1 MADIVDKYVL
11 EVTANTRVAEGKID
25 YLVNKLK
32 NSDELHVNLKLDGN
46 SDLENLKQEFN
57 KLSNIKVKVFDDR
70 QKQEIQTLKND
81 MGDVLTIVKQ
91 LDASDKVISETTQ
104 ITQNLEKHSKEL
116 DKIKQKA
123 NDLKDLKNKMIG
135 DVNVSKGF
143 GYLNNSAYDNLIKK
157 IEKINIDTPIS
168 RIKELQNQI
177 SNLGKNETNVYNL
190 SKAMSKLQQV
200 IDSTKEN
207 KDFLN
212 IEENRNKIKQYE
224 EDLKS
229 LQNGLMKRLKN
240 NSGSINQTDM
250 KENIDKI
257 NASSTELS
265 NSVKQYNSEIEKSNR
280 ALEEQR
286 QKVEQIQK
294 VQEKTEQLNQKDFA
308 KQLNDSVKEQLAYVE
323 RLNSELEKGLQ
334 EDKTRLEEI
343 NSLKSKMNTT
353 VSNEKNAGY
362 LNTEVYDNL
371 IKRIQSINLD
381 TPKEEIR
388 QLQSEINNLGKSD
401 TRILQLTKYIEQ
413 LKNVINQASNN
424 KDFLGVE
431 ENAKRIEQLKNQVKE
446 AESVLGELKNNSMD
460 INKTSFKEMTDGLR
474 EGVRETT
481 KELKATSNETVSF
494 GERMKSVLGNVGIYY
509 TVADAVRKMFEAFK
523 EGISYV
529 EYLDSSFTDMSMTMD
544 ISKSQF
550 TEMSSQ
556 IDEMAKQLGVSIESI
571 HDLARIYT
579 NATASISDI
588 TEKSKYAGMLSNIS
602 GMSADETA
610 KGLQSI
616 SNQFKSLSE
625 NGETAGQVTQHI
637 GDVLTTISANM
648 PMDFAEG
655 IKQLNEAVKTSG
667 SVAEESGV
675 SFEKFSSIMG
685 ATMTQSG
692 RSASEVANMFKT
704 ISARVQQ
711 QKSLTEELGIN
722 ESDLANASK
731 ALKAINV
738 EVADGTNGGLRSM
751 DSILEDIASKWNG
764 LNDAT
769 KQYVAYNVAGEM
781 KVYACIYR
789 NIYNSF
795 VLNMCKPNI
804 L

>member
-1 MADIVDKYVL
+1 
-11 EVTANTRVAEGKID
+11 
-25 YLVNKLK
+25 
-32 NSDELHVNLKLDGN
+32 
-46 SDLENLKQEFN
+46 
-57 KLSNIKVKVFDDR
+57 
-70 QKQEIQTLKND
+70 
-81 MGDVLTIVKQ
+81 
-91 LDASDKVISETTQ
+91 
-104 ITQNLEKHSKEL
+104 
-116 DKIKQKA
+116 
-123 NDLKDLKNKMIG
+123 
-135 DVNVSKGF
+135 
-143 GYLNNSAYDNLIKK
+143 
-157 IEKINIDTPIS
+157 
-168 RIKELQNQI
+168 
-177 SNLGKNETNVYNL
+177 
-190 SKAMSKLQQV
+190 
-200 IDSTKEN
+200 
-207 KDFLN
+207 
-212 IEENRNKIKQYE
+212 
-224 EDLKS
+224 
-229 LQNGLMKRLKN
+229 
-240 NSGSINQTDM
+240 
-250 KENIDKI
+250 
-257 NASSTELS
+257 
-265 NSVKQYNSEIEKSNR
+265 
-280 ALEEQR
+280 
-286 QKVEQIQK
+286 
-294 VQEKTEQLNQKDFA
+294 
-308 KQLNDSVKEQLAYVE
+308 
-323 RLNSELEKGLQ
+323 
-334 EDKTRLEEI
+334 
-343 NSLKSKMNTT
+343 
-353 VSNEKNAGY
+353 
-362 LNTEVYDNL
+362 
-371 IKRIQSINLD
+371 
-381 TPKEEIR
+381 
-388 QLQSEINNLGKSD
+388 
-401 TRILQLTKYIEQ
+401 
-413 LKNVINQASNN
+413 
-424 KDFLGVE
+424 
-431 ENAKRIEQLKNQVKE
+431 
-446 AESVLGELKNNSMD
+446 
-460 INKTSFKEMTDGLR
+460 
-474 EGVRETT
+474 
-481 KELKATSNETVSF
+481 
-494 GERMKSVLGNVGIYY
+494 
-509 TVADAVRKMFEAFK
+509 
-523 EGISYV
+523 
-529 EYLDSSFTDMSMTMD
+529 MSMTMN

-704 ISARVQQ
+704 ISGRVQQ

-751 DSILEDIASKWNG
+751 ASIVEDIASKWNG